1 MSIAAVSW
9 ALNEVRGLRAAEKAI
24 LIALA
29 DRADAEGYCFPSYK
43 DISDRSGAHR
53 ETISIALNK
62 FEELGLIQRKRRFS
76 KSNEYYLCITERQP
90 VHVEEKPKQDKQDK
104 QEGFDDWWSAY
115 PRKIAKK
122 PALQAWAALSKT
134 DKKAAREGLTTYEF
148 SKETR
153 YIPHPATWLRQR
165 RWEDVESVTIQ
176 SGGLEI

>member
-43 DISDRSGAHR
+43 DITERSGAHR
-53 ETISIALNK
+53 ETVALALSK
-62 FEELGLIQRKRRFS
+62 FEELGLIQRRRRYS
-76 KSNEYYLCITERQP
+76 KSNEYYLCITQKEPIRVQERP
-90 VHVEEKPKQDKQDK
+90 VAKDK

-122 PALQAWAALSKT
+122 PASQAWAALNKK
-134 DKKAAREGLTTYEF
+134 DKQAARAGLNTYEF

-165 RWEDVESVTIQ
+165 RWEDAVTKETDLR
-176 SGGLEI
+176 LEI

>member
-43 DISDRSGAHR
+43 DITERSGAHR
-53 ETISIALNK
+53 ETVALALSK
-62 FEELGLIQRKRRFS
+62 FEELGLIQRRRRYS
-76 KSNEYYLCITERQP
+76 KSNEYYLCITQKEPIRVQERP
-90 VHVEEKPKQDKQDK
+90 VEKDK
-104 QEGFDDWWSAY
+104 QEGFGDWWSAY

-122 PALQAWAALSKT
+122 PASQAWAALSKT
-134 DKKAAREGLTTYEF
+134 DKKAARAGLNTYEF

-165 RWEDVESVTIQ
+165 RWEDAVTKETDLR
-176 SGGLEI
+176 LEI